1 MLRKHWQFHILL
13 IVLVCV
19 HSICPLLC
27 AATGQKLCGGVSED
41 GQIAQNETESPC
53 CHKPKTD
60 ASNESHTSSD
70 EEAACCVSNLE
81 LVFPDN
87 SINVNSDR
95 EMVGHN
101 TVSIVPFTYFLPV
114 AQEHLLHL
122 PRPPKLSISSLNRI
136 ISRRGPPYTHS

>member
-1 MLRKHWQFHILL
+1 MLRKLWQFHILL
-13 IVLVCV
+13 MVLVCV
-19 HSICPLLC
+19 HSVCPLLC

-41 GQIAQNETESPC
+41 GQIAQIETESSC

-60 ASNESHTSSD
+60 ASNESHTPSD
-70 EEAACCVSNLE
+70 EEAACCSTDLE

-95 EMVGHN
+95 ETVGHN
-101 TVSIVPFTYFLPV
+101 IVSIVPFTYFLPV

-136 ISRRGPPYTHS
+136 ISPRGPPNTRS